1 MSARMLRFSDEL
13 TDYLRTVGVR
23 EPRVLAEL
31 REETS
36 GLRGAGMQISSEQG
50 ALMGNLVRILGAR
63 KALEVGTFTGY
74 SAISVAMAL
83 PDDGKLIACDVSEEW
98 TSIARRYWDKAGVT
112 HKISLHLRPAVQT
125 LDMLVAD
132 GQQDSFDF
140 AFIDADKSNYDAYYE
155 RALLLVRPG
164 GIIAIDN
171 VLWGGSV
178 IDASRQDEDT
188 NAIRALNEK
197 IHGDE
202 RVDLSMLPVGD
213 GLTLAV
219 KR

>member
-83 PDDGKLIACDVSEEW
+83 PEDGKLIACDVSDEW
-98 TSIARRYWDKAGVT
+98 TSIARRYWDKAGVA

-140 AFIDADKSNYDAYYE
+140 AFIDADKNNYDAYYE
-155 RALLLVRPG
+155 RALVLVRSG

-197 IHGDE
+197 IFGDE